1 MKIKPLKQKRR
12 VTEKRVKGEENERQT
27 NRDRDR
33 KTDEWQNKQTK
44 AKEIQRRGEG
54 GGGDERQTYRDRDRE
69 TDEWQNKQT

>member
-27 NRDRDR
+27 NRDRHR

-54 GGGDERQTYRDRDRE
+54 GGMRDRHTEIEIERQMNGKTND
-69 TDEWQNKQT
+69 